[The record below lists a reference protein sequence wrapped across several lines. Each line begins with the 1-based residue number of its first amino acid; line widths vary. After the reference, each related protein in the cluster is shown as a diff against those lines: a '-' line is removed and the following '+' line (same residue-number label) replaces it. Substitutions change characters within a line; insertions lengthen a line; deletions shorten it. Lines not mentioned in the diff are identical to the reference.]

1 MTIILRNKE
10 TLQINGF
17 IFKCAIGKRGLTK
30 YKVEGDKKTPIG
42 IFHLD
47 KLYYRK
53 DRVQKPQ
60 TKLKCVAITKNMV
73 WCDDVTDKKNYNK
86 LLNFITKSRH
96 EKLFR
101 NNISYDLLIPIKYNY
116 KKPTV
121 GKGSAIFI
129 HLTKDFKP
137 TAGCVSLL
145 KNDLLILLKI
155 INKNNR
161 IKI

>member
-42 IFHLD
+42 IFRLD

-86 LLNFITKSRH
+86 LLNFKTKSRH

-101 NNISYDLLIPIKYNY
+101 NNSSYDLLIPIKNNNT
-116 KKPTV
+116 KSTV

>member
-42 IFHLD
+42 IFRLD

-86 LLNFITKSRH
+86 LLNFKTKSRH

-101 NNISYDLLIPIKYNY
+101 NNSSYDLLIPIKYNY